1 MRIIA
6 GSARGRTFD
15 APQGRDTRPTLD
27 RVRENVFNILQMKVR
42 GAKVLDLF
50 SGSGAM
56 AFEAISRGAS
66 AAVLV
71 DCDRAANAVQRQN
84 AQKLRM
90 QEQCRILMCDWQLAV
105 NQLKAQGEKFDVVF
119 LDPPYAMHD
128 MTPVLD
134 ALRPL
139 LTEDAVILLEHE
151 AKTFPSTP
159 DGFELY
165 DNRKYGIAGVS
176 FFRQWTTGEAE

>member
-56 AFEAISRGAS
+56 AFEAISRGAEE
-66 AAVLV
+66 AVLV
-71 DCDRAANAVQRQN
+71 DIDRAANAIQRQN
-84 AQKLRM
+84 AVKLRM
-90 QEQCRILMCDWQLAV
+90 ERQCRILHCDWQMAIR
-105 NQLKAQGEKFDVVF
+105 QLMAAGERFQVIF

-128 MTPVLD
+128 MVPVME

-139 LTEDAVILLEHE
+139 MAEDAIILLEHE
-151 AKTFPSTP
+151 AKVFPATP
-159 DGFELY
+159 DGFDLY

-176 FFRQWTTGEAE
+176 FFRLYPEEE

>member
-27 RVRENVFNILQMKVR
+27 RVRENVFNILQHQIR

-56 AFEAISRGAS
+56 AFEAISRGAE

-71 DCDRAANAVQRQN
+71 DIDRAANTIQRQN
-84 AQKLRM
+84 AVKLRM
-90 QEQCRILMCDWQLAV
+90 DSQCRILQCDWQQAV
-105 NQLKAQGEKFDVVF
+105 RQLVSAGEKFGVIF

-128 MTPVLD
+128 MTPVME

-139 LTEDAVILLEHE
+139 MTEDAVILLEHE
-151 AKTFPSTP
+151 AKVFPATP
-159 DGFELY
+159 DGFDLY
-165 DNRKYGIAGVS
+165 DSRKYGIAGVS
-176 FFRQWTTGEAE
+176 FFRLYREEE

>member
-27 RVRENVFNILQMKVR
+27 RVRENVFNILQHTIR

-56 AFEAISRGAS
+56 AFEAISRGAEE
-66 AAVLV
+66 AVLV
-71 DCDRAANAVQRQN
+71 DIDRAANAIQRQN
-84 AQKLRM
+84 AAKLRM
-90 QEQCRILMCDWQLAV
+90 DGQCKILQCDWQHAVHQLA
-105 NQLKAQGEKFDVVF
+105 AAGERFKVIF

-128 MTPVLD
+128 MTPVME

-139 LTEDAVILLEHE
+139 MTEDAVILLEHE
-151 AKTFPSTP
+151 AKVFPTTP
-159 DGFELY
+159 DGFDLY
-165 DNRKYGIAGVS
+165 DSRKYGIAGVS
-176 FFRQWTTGEAE
+176 FFRLYREEE

>member
-27 RVRENVFNILQMKVR
+27 RVRENVFNILQHTIR

-56 AFEAISRGAS
+56 AFEAISRGAEE
-66 AAVLV
+66 AVLV
-71 DCDRAANAVQRQN
+71 DIDRAANAIQRQN
-84 AQKLRM
+84 AAKLRM
-90 QEQCRILMCDWQLAV
+90 DSQCRILQCDWQLAV
-105 NQLKAQGEKFDVVF
+105 RQLAAAGERFKVIF

-128 MTPVLD
+128 MTPVME

-139 LTEDAVILLEHE
+139 MTEDAVILLEHE
-151 AKTFPSTP
+151 AKVFPTTP
-159 DGFELY
+159 DGFDLY
-165 DNRKYGIAGVS
+165 DSRKYGIAGVS
-176 FFRQWTTGEAE
+176 FFRLYREEE

>member
-27 RVRENVFNILQMKVR
+27 RVRENVFNILQHTIR

-56 AFEAISRGAS
+56 AFEAISRGAEE
-66 AAVLV
+66 AVLV
-71 DCDRAANAVQRQN
+71 DIDRAANAIQRQN
-84 AQKLRM
+84 AAKLRM
-90 QEQCRILMCDWQLAV
+90 DDQCRILQCDWQHAVRQLA
-105 NQLKAQGEKFDVVF
+105 AAGERFKVIF

-128 MTPVLD
+128 MTPVME

-139 LTEDAVILLEHE
+139 MTEDAVILLEHE
-151 AKTFPSTP
+151 AKVFPTTP
-159 DGFELY
+159 DGFDLY
-165 DNRKYGIAGVS
+165 DSRKYGIAGVS
-176 FFRQWTTGEAE
+176 FFRLYREEE

>member
-27 RVRENVFNILQMKVR
+27 RVRENVFNILQHTIR

-56 AFEAISRGAS
+56 AFEAISRGAEE
-66 AAVLV
+66 AVLV
-71 DCDRAANAVQRQN
+71 DIDRAANAIQRQN
-84 AQKLRM
+84 AAKLRM
-90 QEQCRILMCDWQLAV
+90 DDQCRILQCDWQLAV
-105 NQLKAQGEKFDVVF
+105 RQLAAAGERFKVIF

-128 MTPVLD
+128 MTPVME

-139 LTEDAVILLEHE
+139 MTEDAVILLEHE
-151 AKTFPSTP
+151 AKVFPTTP
-159 DGFELY
+159 DGFDLY
-165 DNRKYGIAGVS
+165 DSRKYGIAGVS
-176 FFRQWTTGEAE
+176 FFRLYREEE

>member
-6 GSARGRTFD
+6 GTARGATFD

-42 GAKVLDLF
+42 GKMVLDLF

-56 AFEAISRGAS
+56 AFEALSRGAEG
-66 AAVLV
+66 AVLV
-71 DCDRAANAVQRQN
+71 DFDRAANVVETRN
-84 AQKLRM
+84 AEKLRM
-90 QEQCRILMCDWQLAV
+90 KDRARILHCDWQQAVGQLAAR
-105 NQLKAQGEKFDVVF
+105 KERFGVVF

-128 MTPVLD
+128 MTTVFN

-139 LTEDAVILLEHE
+139 LDKDSVIVLEHE
-151 AKTFPSTP
+151 ARTFPSVP

-176 FFRQWTTGEAE
+176 FFRLLESEEMA

>member
-6 GSARGRTFD
+6 GAARGRTFE

-42 GAKVLDLF
+42 GAQVLDLF

-56 AFEAISRGAS
+56 AFEAISRGAES
-66 AAVLV
+66 AVLV
-71 DCDRAANAVQRQN
+71 DCDRSANAVERQN
-84 AQKLRM
+84 AQKLHM
-90 QEQCRILMCDWQLAV
+90 EAQCRILQCDWQLAV
-105 NQLKAQGEKFDVVF
+105 RQLIAQGEKFDVVF

-128 MTPVLD
+128 MKPVME

-139 LTEDAVILLEHE
+139 LHEDAVILLEHE
-151 AKTFPSTP
+151 AKVFPSTP
-159 DGFELY
+159 DGYELY
-165 DNRKYGIAGVS
+165 DSRKYGIAGVS
-176 FFRQWTTGEAE
+176 FFRQWQTEEAE

>member
-56 AFEAISRGAS
+56 AFEAISRGA
-66 AAVLV
+66 AEAVLV
-71 DCDRAANAVQRQN
+71 DIDRAANAVQRQN
-84 AQKLRM
+84 A
-90 QEQCRILMCDWQLAV
+90 
-105 NQLKAQGEKFDVVF
+105 
-119 LDPPYAMHD
+119 
-128 MTPVLD
+128 D
-134 ALRPL
+134 AARVIDDLPADL
-139 LTEDAVILLEHE
+139 GAVI
-151 AKTFPSTP
+151 
-159 DGFELY
+159 
-165 DNRKYGIAGVS
+165 
-176 FFRQWTTGEAE
+176 